1 MKKTPDIKP
10 IKIKEYEV
18 KQSEYDH
25 VGKLPI
31 RSLLIGPSGSGKTVL
46 LQNMILD
53 IYKDCFSRIYIFS
66 PSIDI
71 DDSWSSV
78 KKYIEHD
85 MKVKNTKDEPIF
97 FDHYDPAALQKIIN
111 TQHKITEYMKKQGHK
126 KLYQILIIVDDF
138 ADEPLFT
145 RQSKLL
151 HALFTRGRHSSI
163 SSIVSTQKWSALA
176 PIIRVNATELY
187 IYRLRNYKDIE
198 CYLDEL
204 SALYD
209 KKTLLDAYNQATSQP
224 YSFLYVKLT
233 APKKE
238 DLFYQNLNKK
248 IIVEEN

>member
-1 MKKTPDIKP
+1 MKRSPDIKP

-31 RSLLIGPSGSGKTVL
+31 RSLLIGPSGSGETVL

-126 KLYQILIIVDDF
+126 KLYQISIIVDDF

-209 KKTLLDAYNQATSQP
+209 KKTLLDVYNQATSQP

>member
-18 KQSEYDH
+18 KQSDYDH

-78 KKYIEHD
+78 KKDIEHD

-209 KKTLLDAYNQATSQP
+209 KKTLLDVYNQATSQP

>member
-53 IYKDCFSRIYIFS
+53 IYRDCFSRIYIFS
-66 PSIDI
+66 PSVNVDA
-71 DDSWSSV
+71 SWSPV
-78 KKYIEHD
+78 KHYIEHD
-85 MKVKNTKDEPIF
+85 MKIDTKKEKIF
-97 FDHYDPAALQKIIN
+97 FDHYDASELNSIIQ
-111 TQHKITEYMKKQGHK
+111 TQHKITEHMKKQGHK
-126 KLYQILIIVDDF
+126 KLYQILIVIDDF
-138 ADEPLFT
+138 ADSTEVS

-151 HALFTRGRHSSI
+151 HGLFTRGRHNSI
-163 SSIVSTQKWSALA
+163 STIVASQKWSALA
-176 PIIRVNATELY
+176 PIIRVNATELF

-209 KKTLLDAYNQATSQP
+209 KKTLLDVYNQATSQP